1 MFSALFDHNRFNLL
15 LGSLFNLGEL
25 LGEFDFSD
33 RLARACAL
41 GSIFSLLFSPLE
53 GVFNDETF
61 LSLPAGGVFLGVL
74 ASTTRREPFG
84 STLVVLIFEVLAGVF
99 FFTGRLT

>member
-33 RLARACAL
+33 KLARACAL
-41 GSIFSLLFSPLE
+41 GSIFSLLFSPLV
-53 GVFNDETF
+53 GVFIDETF

-84 STLVVLIFEVLAGVF
+84 STLVLIFEVLAGVF